1 MVKRLRSCTPGNVH
15 ARVCVGFPSIHTY
28 RNIYRLLPTRVELPA
43 RRADQLREA
52 PLVGRVDVLVPVL
65 DFEGP
70 GRPLL
75 LLPLVGEESRGG
87 SAVSRVNGPDE

>member
-1 MVKRLRSCTPGNVH
+1 
-15 ARVCVGFPSIHTY
+15 
-28 RNIYRLLPTRVELPA
+28 VELPA

-65 DFEGP
+65 DLEGP

-75 LLPLVGEESRGG
+75 LLPLVGEGDPEGEVLS
-87 SAVSRVNGPDE
+87 VV